1 MACHFLNTTY
11 DKVQSDRVT
20 SSFCAIKEIF
30 MFNVKNTPDEFGLL
44 QVDAIN
50 AAQPVRELTIDESL
64 AVAGGIDAQANT
76 VKSIGN

>member
-1 MACHFLNTTY
+1 
-11 DKVQSDRVT
+11 
-20 SSFCAIKEIF
+20 